1 VLEEQKERS
10 TTAKPFK
17 LGKLDPEKYHA
28 KKEALSPMIQVM
40 TRSIT
45 NNISKEDAAKVL
57 FRRQGRGGT
66 GSRWLPDYLIEVDK
80 KKCADIADTAGPSRL
95 RVAMTNERS
104 PPGQSMNGSPTSA
117 PLHRWRPPLPQ
128 LSPLAKTA
136 GNSERNRRPP
146 LLAICA
152 SACF

>member
-1 VLEEQKERS
+1 MTDRAIEIWTEALGDVLAFCIPSEIREQVLSALLEEQKERG

-28 KKEALSPMIQVM
+28 KKEARSLMIQVM

-66 GSRWLPDYLIEVDK
+66 GSR
-80 KKCADIADTAGPSRL
+80 
-95 RVAMTNERS
+95 
-104 PPGQSMNGSPTSA
+104 
-117 PLHRWRPPLPQ
+117 
-128 LSPLAKTA
+128 
-136 GNSERNRRPP
+136 
-146 LLAICA
+146 
-152 SACF
+152 

>member
-1 VLEEQKERS
+1 MTDRAIEIWTEALGDVLAFCIPSEIREQVLRALLEEQKERG

-28 KKEALSPMIQVM
+28 KKEARSLMIQVM

-66 GSRWLPDYLIEVDK
+66 GSRWLPDYLDGLPGIEVDK

-95 RVAMTNERS
+95 REAMTNER
-104 PPGQSMNGSPTSA
+104 
-117 PLHRWRPPLPQ
+117 
-128 LSPLAKTA
+128 
-136 GNSERNRRPP
+136 
-146 LLAICA
+146 
-152 SACF
+152 